1 MKTEDGAIIYKC
13 LNGDREAFAILIDK
27 YKAGIY
33 AYVCAKLNNMDDAED
48 VTQEVFIRA
57 YRDLPKLRR
66 WDIFAYWLYSIA
78 TYQCR
83 NWIRAKSK
91 SPDCEY
97 QDPNKLEKILAERA
111 IESSKDKKIDESLH
125 EALDS
130 LPEIYREVLMLYYM
144 SGMNSEQ
151 IANMLAISPESI
163 RQRLTR
169 ARAMLREEIITMM
182 DRTLPQHKLQASF
195 TFRIVEAIKRIKISP
210 SAQTRGLPWGLSLAT
225 GLLITILSINP
236 AFITL
241 REFGTPIFAPLPSES
256 KVLNIGEIPIDV
268 VKTSN
273 IMMLSNAM
281 GNGKGGELK
290 KPDMENAFFMA
301 PQGEGGKWEKRADM
315 PTGRLVLSVAEVNGK
330 IYAIGGLVSSE
341 NEEYDPKLDKWTKK
355 TKMPTARF
363 GHSTTA
369 INGKIYAIGGSNA
382 GNQGILSVV
391 EEYDPKADS
400 WQRKKDMPDVK
411 YYHSAVAINNKIYI
425 FGGSIVGDKASLSV
439 LVYDPIIDQWQ
450 RLKDIPEKHHV
461 DGSVALALDNKV
473 YFFGGASMVDWAL
486 RSNILVYDIQND
498 NWKVKSEF
506 PTKRYVPTAGM
517 INRKIYL
524 IGGVDMG
531 LNGFSTVEEYN
542 IDEDQWEVKTDMPSR
557 RGYFGTSQSCVIDNR
572 IYVIGGIINSWPN
585 ATAINEVYTPD
596 DIKSVDPSGKL
607 PQTWGDL
614 KTK

>member
-33 AYVCAKLNNMDDAED
+33 AYVCAKLNNMDDAKD

-57 YRDLPKLRR
+57 YSDLRKLRR
-66 WDIFAYWLYSIA
+66 WDSFAYWIYSIA
-78 TYQCR
+78 NCQCR
-83 NWIRAKSK
+83 NWIRAKSRR
-91 SPDCEY
+91 PDHDFIDDQE
-97 QDPNKLEKILAERA
+97 PSKLEKILAEPA
-111 IESSKDKKIDESLH
+111 IKSYQDKQMDESLH

-169 ARAMLREEIITMM
+169 ARAMLKEEVITMM
-182 DRTLPQHKLQASF
+182 SKTLPQQKLQASF

-236 AFITL
+236 AFITF
-241 REFGTPIFAPLPSES
+241 RDAGTPIFAPLPSES
-256 KVLNIGEIPIDV
+256 KVLKIGEIPVDV

-273 IMMLSNAM
+273 IAMLSNLM
-281 GNGKGGELK
+281 GKGKGGEL

-301 PQGEGGKWEKRADM
+301 PQGVGGTWEKRADM
-315 PTGRLVLSVAEVNGK
+315 PTGRIVLSVAEVNGK

-341 NEEYDPKLDKWTKK
+341 NEEYDPQLDKWTKK

-425 FGGSIVGDKASLSV
+425 FGGSIVGDKASL
-439 LVYDPIIDQWQ
+439 
-450 RLKDIPEKHHV
+450 
-461 DGSVALALDNKV
+461 
-473 YFFGGASMVDWAL
+473 
-486 RSNILVYDIQND
+486 
-498 NWKVKSEF
+498 
-506 PTKRYVPTAGM
+506 
-517 INRKIYL
+517 
-524 IGGVDMG
+524 
-531 LNGFSTVEEYN
+531 
-542 IDEDQWEVKTDMPSR
+542 
-557 RGYFGTSQSCVIDNR
+557 
-572 IYVIGGIINSWPN
+572 
-585 ATAINEVYTPD
+585 
-596 DIKSVDPSGKL
+596 
-607 PQTWGDL
+607 
-614 KTK
+614 